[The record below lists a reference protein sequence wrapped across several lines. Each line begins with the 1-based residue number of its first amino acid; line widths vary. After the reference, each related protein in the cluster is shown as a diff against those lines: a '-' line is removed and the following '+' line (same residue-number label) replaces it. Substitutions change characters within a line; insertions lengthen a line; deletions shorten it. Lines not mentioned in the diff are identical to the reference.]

1 MAQDFWA
8 SSGFALLGRSGAEL
22 VATDAWLARFL
33 AWEELAPPEEAG
45 PAERAVHAGL
55 VAEPRA
61 RIAPSDV
68 EAIEDADAR
77 ENWHA
82 FLAFR
87 DRVLAFPSLEAA
99 YRDLFAKPS
108 VDLAPAFVDALAQ
121 AIVRGILDGT
131 GDAWLCRAGEMFF
144 RLQRVSTEGGRALA
158 ADAATLE
165 LFAET
170 GGFGDVGRL
179 LRRQRTTLPE
189 VKMDVLNAENA
200 PFYFLRDEL
209 YGFALDLTPGG
220 EGVRALAEVL
230 RRWVLHMA
238 GARVT
243 IEPVQEV
250 RDERW
255 RWHIGLDIDASAILD
270 ALYRGET
277 PADTELERVIALFR
291 LAFADAADALP
302 EAAGKAVYL
311 GLACRP
317 DRTLRMKPQN
327 LLASLPLA
335 SRVRP
340 GG

>member
-1 MAQDFWA
+1 VAQDFWA
-8 SSGFALLGRSGAEL
+8 SSGFALLGRSGSQL
-22 VATDAWLARFL
+22 VATDAWLVRFL
-33 AWEELAPPEEAG
+33 SWDQLAPPQDAG
-45 PAERAVHAGL
+45 PAERALHL
-55 VAEPRA
+55 KLDRSPRA
-61 RIAPSDV
+61 AVAPREI
-68 EAIEDADAR
+68 EAIEDDDAR
-77 ENWHA
+77 ENWRA

-87 DRVLAFPSLEAA
+87 DRVAAFPTLEAA

-108 VDLAPAFVDALAQ
+108 VDLAPVFVDALAQ

-131 GDAWLCRAGEMFF
+131 DDAWLCRAGEMLF

-179 LRRQRTTLPE
+179 LRRERAALPE

-230 RRWVLHMA
+230 RRWVVHMA

-243 IEPVQEV
+243 VEPVRDV
-250 RDERW
+250 HDERW
-255 RWHIGLDIDASAILD
+255 RWHVGLDVDASAILD
-270 ALYRGET
+270 ALYRGE
-277 PADTELERVIALFR
+277 ALAEAQLERVIALFR
-291 LAFADAADALP
+291 LDFDDAADALA
-302 EAAGKAVYL
+302 EVAGKPVYL

-317 DRTLRMKPQN
+317 DRTLRIKPQN
-327 LLASLPLA
+327 LLANLPLA
-335 SRVRP
+335 SRSRR

>member
-8 SSGFALLGRSGAEL
+8 SSGFALLERSGAEL
-22 VATDAWLARFL
+22 AVTDAWLARFL
-33 AWEELAPPEEAG
+33 AWEELTPPEDAG
-45 PAERAVHAGL
+45 PGERAIHARL
-55 VAEPRA
+55 AAEPRA
-61 RIAPSDV
+61 NVAQS
-68 EAIEDADAR
+68 ELAAIEDADAR
-77 ENWHA
+77 ENWQA
-82 FLAFR
+82 YLAFR
-87 DRVLAFPSLEAA
+87 DRLLAFPSLEAA
-99 YRDLFAKPS
+99 YRDLFARPS
-108 VDLAPAFVDALAQ
+108 VDVAPAFVDALVQ

-131 GDAWLCRAGEMFF
+131 DDAWLCRAGEMFF
-144 RLQRVSTEGGRALA
+144 RRQRVSTDDGRALV

-250 RDERW
+250 HDPRW
-255 RWHIGLDIDASAILD
+255 RWHVGLDVDASAILD
-270 ALYRGET
+270 ALYRGEA
-277 PADTELERVIALFR
+277 PAGTELERVIALFR
-291 LAFADAADALP
+291 LRFADAADALP
-302 EAAGKAVYL
+302 EAEGKAVYL

-327 LLASLPLA
+327 LLANLPLA
-335 SRVRP
+335 SRVRA